1 MPGRGRRRGLQ
12 DQRSGRS
19 AESGRVV
26 AWWIGDRKGY
36 STNVGNALASSGE
49 VELSDCRSDWRTEQH
64 GMCSRPCSLDETHVL
79 VAARVIAGRKLDR
92 SVVRLERADVL
103 MGVMF
108 VAMMCLRMRQH

>member
-1 MPGRGRRRGLQ
+1 
-12 DQRSGRS
+12 
-19 AESGRVV
+19 
-26 AWWIGDRKGY
+26 
-36 STNVGNALASSGE
+36 
-49 VELSDCRSDWRTEQH
+49 
-64 GMCSRPCSLDETHVL
+64 VL

>member
-1 MPGRGRRRGLQ
+1 MGLQ

-26 AWWIGDRKGY
+26 AWWIGDRNGR
-36 STNVGNALASSGE
+36 STNFGNALASSCE

-79 VAARVIAGRKLDR
+79 VAARVIVAGRKLGR

-103 MGVMF
+103 MGVIF